1 EVGSISGVDEGVD
14 KPLTRGG

>member
-14 KPLTRGG
+14 KPLTRSG